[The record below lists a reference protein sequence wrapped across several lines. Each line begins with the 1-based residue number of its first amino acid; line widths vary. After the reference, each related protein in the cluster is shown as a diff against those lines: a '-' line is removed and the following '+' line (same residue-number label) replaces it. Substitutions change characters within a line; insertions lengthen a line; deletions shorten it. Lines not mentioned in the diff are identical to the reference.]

1 MKEKQ
6 ILGLAFMV
14 LFLVLALMTESV
26 ILSISGAAVYT
37 FSLWWLGL
45 FFQKGN
51 ANSISVG

>member
-14 LFLVLALMTESV
+14 LFIILALMTKNV

-37 FSLWWLGL
+37 FS
-45 FFQKGN
+45 F
-51 ANSISVG
+51 